1 MSQKARLLK
10 LIRSNSGFI
19 HGMLNELNS
28 GSQSPENVVTLTQL
42 KDLIAGDHDLIVAI
56 REEEELRL
64 SQVKE
69 AVYQQALKGGAQTMQ
84 ALYLQTPSLFSCGL
98 EESQELDL
106 SALSTTEF
114 NALQALIEKATG

>member
-1 MSQKARLLK
+1 MSQKDRLLK
-10 LIRSNSGFI
+10 LIRSNNGFI
-19 HGMLNELNS
+19 HGMLNELNA
-28 GSQSPENVVTLTQL
+28 GVQSPENTITLTQL
-42 KDLIAGDHDLIVAI
+42 KDLIASDHDLIVAI

-84 ALYLQTPSLFSCGL
+84 ALYLQTPSIFSCGL

-114 NALQALIEKATG
+114 NALQALIEKATS